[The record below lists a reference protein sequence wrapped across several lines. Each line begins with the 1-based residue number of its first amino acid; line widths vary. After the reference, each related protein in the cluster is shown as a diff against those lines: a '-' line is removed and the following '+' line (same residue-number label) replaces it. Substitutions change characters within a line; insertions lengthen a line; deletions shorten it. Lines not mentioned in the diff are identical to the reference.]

1 MTCRIDR
8 RVTRQGRVT
17 LCVSGRITAQSL
29 AVLRGAIE
37 QEGNPVALDLKGVL
51 LVDSDAVQFLAVTE
65 ASGIEFRS
73 CPAYVREWMAH
84 ETARVNRQLSDSEER

>member
-37 QEGNPVALDLKGVL
+37 QEVDSVALDLKGVL
-51 LVDSDAVQFLAVTE
+51 LVDGDAVRFLAVTE
-65 ASGIEFRS
+65 AHGVELRN
-73 CPAYVREWMAH
+73 CPAYVREWMAR
-84 ETARVNRQLSDSEER
+84 ETAQVNREPPDSEQR